1 MGMIYAQASDVAQLE
16 PAELSVRL
24 VSALDEALEWLAGF
38 SDAEASRPE
47 AEGKWSAKQVVG
59 HLTDSAINNLGRV
72 VRMQIATGQ
81 SFSGYEQNDWV
92 RLQHYQERDWTT
104 VLELWK
110 ALNEQMAW
118 MVAHV
123 EKASL
128 AHVGMVEGDELT
140 LGFLIEDYIAHLE
153 HHVTLL
159 RRWVGLK

>member
-1 MGMIYAQASDVAQLE
+1 MGMTYAQASDVAQLE

-24 VSALDEALEWLAGF
+24 VSALDEALEWLTEF
-38 SDAEASRPE
+38 SDADASRPE

-72 VRMQIATGQ
+72 VRMQIVSGQ
-81 SFSGYEQNDWV
+81 SFAGYEQNDWV

-118 MVAHV
+118 TVAHV
-123 EKASL
+123 DKNSL
-128 AHVGMVEGDELT
+128 SNVATIEGDELT
-140 LGFLIEDYIAHLE
+140 LGYLIEDYIAHLE
-153 HHVTLL
+153 HHVVLL
-159 RRWVGLK
+159 RGWVGLK